1 MGKNEKVI
9 DTNKMT
15 GFRSIKSTVAL
26 LVLVSMIIIAVA
38 GEIIALEIFVA
49 DQEATML
56 NVMEEQATAY
66 GKLLDESPEADYN
79 SIFSGVKIGGIES
92 SYLLLTDEFGTVL
105 FHGTDSSRV
114 GKETMSTAVKEISAK
129 LQKGENV
136 TSGYSQY
143 TIDGVEKFA
152 AYYITKD
159 KRIMAA
165 VMNQDEV
172 TAEITASFV
181 KTSSCIYVVVLIIIA
196 LLAYMV
202 VGYVVKPVAVIED
215 MVQRVTDFNL
225 QRDHRPTTLKLY
237 QRRDEFGIIARS
249 VRRMRHNLIEVLGR
263 LDSSSDDLN
272 GKATHLKDTMAHV
285 SQNTSSN
292 SATSEELAAFME
304 ETTATTDSITNSMN
318 NVTEKARNVNQN
330 ASDGMKTASDI
341 QSKAQE
347 IAVQAK
353 TSGDKTQ
360 NAIKEISARADS
372 AVEESKAVNRINE
385 LTDTINSIASQTNLL
400 ALNASIEAARAG
412 EMGKG
417 FAVVAGEIGTLA
429 DQTGVAVG
437 DISSIIGDVNTAVQN
452 MADCISQMLDLMNNV
467 VLKDYHAFEEGFNQ
481 YHDDAKYFEE
491 SMKDI
496 SSNVSELTESIE
508 LIENSIGDI
517 NSAMG
522 DSAAGITDMA
532 AKETDIVQLASDANE
547 IAIESLDLS
556 DKLKGIIKEFQLT
569 PDQMTQ

>member
-1 MGKNEKVI
+1 MGKDEKRVV
-9 DTNKMT
+9 DTSKMT
-15 GFRSIKSTVAL
+15 GFKSIKSTVAL
-26 LVLVSMIIIAVA
+26 LVLISMIIIAVA

-49 DQEATML
+49 DQEQTML
-56 NVMEEQATAY
+56 EVMEEQATAY
-66 GKLLDESPEADYN
+66 GKLLDESPEADYS
-79 SIFSGVKIGGIES
+79 SIFKGVKIGGIES
-92 SYLLLTDEFGTVL
+92 SYLLLTDETGTVL

-114 GKETMSTAVKEISAK
+114 GKETLSTAVKDISAR
-129 LQKGENV
+129 LQRGENV

-143 TIDGVEKFA
+143 TIDGVDKFA
-152 AYYITKD
+152 AYYITAD

-172 TAEITASFV
+172 TSEITASFV
-181 KTSSCIYVVVLIIIA
+181 KTSAGIYLVVLIIIA
-196 LLAYMV
+196 LLAYLV
-202 VGYVVKPVAVIED
+202 VGFVVKPVAVIEE
-215 MVQRVTDFNL
+215 MVQRVADFNL
-225 QRDHRPTTLKLY
+225 QRDHRPATLKLY
-237 QRRDEFGIIARS
+237 QRRDEFGVIGRS
-249 VRRMRHNLIEVLGR
+249 VRVMRHNLIDILGR
-263 LDSSSDDLN
+263 LDNSSDDLN
-272 GKATHLKDTMAHV
+272 GKASHLKDTMAHV
-285 SQNTSSN
+285 SDNTSSN

-318 NVTEKARNVNQN
+318 NVTEKARNVNHN
-330 ASDGMKTASDI
+330 ASDGMETASKI

-347 IAVQAK
+347 IAIQAK
-353 TSGDKTQ
+353 NSGDKTQ
-360 NAIKEISARADS
+360 EAIKEISARADV

-385 LTDTINSIASQTNLL
+385 LTETINSIASQTNLL

-417 FAVVAGEIGTLA
+417 FAVVAEEIGTLA
-429 DQTGVAVG
+429 NQTGEAVG
-437 DISSIIGDVNTAVQN
+437 DISSIIGEVNTAVTN
-452 MADCISQMLDLMNNV
+452 MSDCISEMLDLMNNI
-467 VLKDYHAFEEGFNQ
+467 VLKDYLTFEEGFNQ

-496 SSNVSELTESIE
+496 SNNVSELTESIE

-547 IAIESLDLS
+547 IALESLELS
-556 DKLKGIIKEFQLT
+556 DQLKGIIKEFQLSE
-569 PDQMTQ
+569 